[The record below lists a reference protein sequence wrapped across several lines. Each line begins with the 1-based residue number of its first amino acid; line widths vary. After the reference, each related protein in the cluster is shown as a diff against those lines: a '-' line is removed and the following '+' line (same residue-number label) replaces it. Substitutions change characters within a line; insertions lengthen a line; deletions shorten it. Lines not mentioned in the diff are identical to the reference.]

1 MSNDVRSPYQAASRE
16 LIAKLVSLVICGLRY
31 AMCRCHHGR
40 NCAIEARSKERR
52 RRRTRALRAA

>member
-31 AMCRCHHGR
+31 AMMPMPSRPQ
-40 NCAIEARSKERR
+40 
-52 RRRTRALRAA
+52 LRD